1 MDMLPY
7 IYSTG
12 RRKTSAARVFLKLGV
27 GNIVVNKIYYKKY
40 FFHYTLQE
48 LILLPFNIIGDEYL
62 RKIDL
67 YITVKGGGMY
77 GQAIS
82 VQHGISRSLV
92 KYKKSLRSILKPYGF
107 ITRDPRQVERKKYG
121 LRKARR
127 SPQFSKR

>member
-1 MDMLPY
+1 MDIHY

-12 RRKTSAARVFLKLGV
+12 RRKTSSARVFLKEGV
-27 GNIVVNKIYYKKY
+27 GNIIINKIFYKKY
-40 FFHYTLQE
+40 FFHYTLQS
-48 LILLPFNIIGDEYL
+48 LILLPFKIIGHEYL
-62 RKIDL
+62 QKIDF
-67 YITVKGGGMY
+67 YITVKGGGIY

-92 KYKKSLRSILKPYGF
+92 KYKKSLRNILKPYGF
-107 ITRDPRQVERKKYG
+107 ITRDSRQVERKKYG